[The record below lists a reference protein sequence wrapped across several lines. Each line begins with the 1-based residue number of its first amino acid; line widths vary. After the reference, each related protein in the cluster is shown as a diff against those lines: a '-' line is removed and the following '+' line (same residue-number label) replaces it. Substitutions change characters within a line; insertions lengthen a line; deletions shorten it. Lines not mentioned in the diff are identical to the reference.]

1 MSSFTSSW
9 MQWKMSR
16 WLKRSDKDSQTNEDK
31 LKKNKGDTGQVTKQM
46 MNGGRTGGQSLRRAA
61 SGLDVA
67 EEETPPSKAEPL
79 WGSGRRPTARLEI
92 KWLAPEGFDSGTEPA
107 APLRRSSWLGSSG
120 QEGDGHERPGEMRRQ
135 QPPRDDRTEAAFQAG
150 VKWRATGNKGAWVV
164 WMLRSWEA
172 GVEKWGWWETGET
185 NHSRTDNP
193 GPVSPPPLEDG
204 ARQLFVDRRPPLN
217 ALIMSC
223 CTSQRR

>member
-1 MSSFTSSW
+1 
-9 MQWKMSR
+9 MSR

-107 APLRRSSWLGSSG
+107 APLQVVVIGQLGARGGRTRTARRDEEAAATARRSDGSSFLG
-120 QEGDGHERPGEMRRQ
+120 WCEVKGDREQRRLG
-135 QPPRDDRTEAAFQAG
+135 G
-150 VKWRATGNKGAWVV
+150 VNVEK
-164 WMLRSWEA
+164 LRS
-172 GVEKWGWWETGET
+172 GCGEV
-185 NHSRTDNP
+185 R
-193 GPVSPPPLEDG
+193 LMRDG
-204 ARQLFVDRRPPLN
+204 
-217 ALIMSC
+217 
-223 CTSQRR
+223 